1 MFLDIHGV
9 FLYTRGIMET
19 KIKMTKRQL
28 KAYKEH
34 NKQVRKAFKQ
44 IDKLCKRFNISLVEF
59 IKKALL

>member
-1 MFLDIHGV
+1 LTHWGFLV
-9 FLYTRGIMET
+9 YTGGIMET
-19 KIKMTKRQL
+19 KIKITKKQL

-44 IDKLCKRFNISLVEF
+44 MDKLCKRFNISRVEF

>member
-1 MFLDIHGV
+1 MLDTLGV
-9 FLYTRGIMET
+9 FLYTDYIMET
-19 KIKMTKRQL
+19 KIKMTKKQL

-44 IDKLCKRFNISLVEF
+44 MDKICKRFGITRVEF